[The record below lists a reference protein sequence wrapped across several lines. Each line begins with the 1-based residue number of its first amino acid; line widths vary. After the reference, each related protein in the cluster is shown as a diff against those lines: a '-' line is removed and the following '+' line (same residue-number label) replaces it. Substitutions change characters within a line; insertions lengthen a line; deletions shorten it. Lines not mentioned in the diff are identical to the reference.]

1 MATTGSGTVS
11 GNQTAASSYDV
22 VVVGGG
28 NAALAAAVSAKE
40 NGAQSVA
47 LLEKADRDSRG
58 GNTRYTGGLLRF
70 AYESIDQI
78 LAVCPS
84 ARNLK
89 GFMEGIETYGAT
101 TLHGDLERMS
111 GGHMDKDLTQILIGK
126 SYETIQWMVGH
137 GHQLEPAVSL
147 SGVMVDGKI
156 KWPKGAVIRTEHEG
170 VGLSAHWF
178 KRAEQLGCDILYEHA
193 AMSLLQD
200 AGGRVT
206 GVKVATGD
214 GHKEI
219 GARAVVLACGGF
231 EANAAMR
238 GQYLGKPWDNAKVRG
253 TKHNQGDGLKM
264 AMAIG
269 AMPVGQWTG
278 CHATP
283 IMANAA
289 DYGDL
294 ALTDRTNRL
303 SYHYGVMLNR
313 EGVRFVDEGADF
325 NMFTY
330 AKYGRLIL
338 EQTAAVAYQIFDQKV
353 IHLLEQRYDTSE
365 PVVADTLELLVDKL
379 PLNHA
384 VAKQTLAA
392 YNAAPRAKSAFD
404 PGVLDGIATKDLA
417 LPKSNWALKL
427 DKGPFVCYP
436 CTGGITF
443 SFGGLKIDSEARVLD
458 TAWRPIHGLYAA
470 GEMVGNLFHDNYPA
484 GTGLVSGAVFGRIAG
499 RAAAQRRNA

>member
-1 MATTGSGTVS
+1 MTQSDAV
-11 GNQTAASSYDV
+11 QYDV
-22 VVVGGG
+22 IVVGAG

-40 NGAQSVA
+40 SGATRVA
-47 LLEKADRDSRG
+47 VLEKADEASRG

-70 AYESIDQI
+70 AYETVDQI
-78 LAVCPS
+78 LDVCPS

-89 GFMEGIETYGAT
+89 GFMEGIETYGAKV
-101 TLHGDLERMS
+101 LHADLDRMS
-111 GGHMDKDLTQILIGK
+111 GGRMDKELTNVLISK
-126 SYETIQWMVGH
+126 SYETVKWMVGH
-137 GHQLEPAVSL
+137 GHHLEPAVSL

-178 KRAEQLGCDILYEHA
+178 ERAKQLGCEVFFEHA
-193 AMSLLQD
+193 ALSLLQD
-200 AGGRVT
+200 DSGRVI
-206 GVKVATGD
+206 GVKVSTPEGY
-214 GHKEI
+214 KSMR
-219 GARAVVLACGGF
+219 ARGVILACGGF

-238 GQYLGKPWDNAKVRG
+238 GQYLGKPWDSAKVRG
-253 TKHNQGDGLKM
+253 TKHNQGDGHKM

-338 EQTAAVAYQIFDQKV
+338 DQTASEAYQIFDQKV

-365 PVVADTLELLVDKL
+365 PVVADTLEALVEKL
-379 PLNHA
+379 PVNKEA
-384 VAKQTLAA
+384 AKKTLAA
-392 YNAAPRAKSAFD
+392 YNASARTDKSFN
-404 PGVLDGIATKDLA
+404 PGILDGVATKDLS
-417 LPKSNWALKL
+417 LPKSNWGLKL

-443 SFGGLKIDSEARVLD
+443 SFGGLKIDKEARVLD
-458 TAWRPIHGLYAA
+458 TAFRPIPGLYAA

-499 RAAAQRRNA
+499 NSAARRSNA

>member
-1 MATTGSGTVS
+1 MASKIADD
-11 GNQTAASSYDV
+11 TAGAVAKGSYDV
-22 VVVGGG
+22 IVVGAG

-40 NGAQSVA
+40 NGAASVA
-47 LLEKADRDSRG
+47 ILEKGDKASRG

-78 LAVCPS
+78 LAVCPE
-84 ARNLK
+84 AKNLK
-89 GFMEGIETYGAT
+89 GFMEGIETYGAA
-101 TLHGDLERMS
+101 TLHGDLDRMS
-111 GGHMDKDLTQILIGK
+111 GGHMDKELTGILIGK

-137 GHQLEPAVSL
+137 GHHLEPAVSL
-147 SGVMVDGKI
+147 SGVMVEGKI

-178 KRAEQLGCDILYEHA
+178 KRAAELGCDILYEHA

-200 AGGRVT
+200 DKGRVT
-206 GVKVATGD
+206 GVKVVTSD

-219 GARAVVLACGGF
+219 HSRAVVLACGGF

-253 TKHNQGDGLKM
+253 TKHNQGDGHKM

-338 EQTAAVAYQIFDQKV
+338 EQTAAEAYQIFDQKV

-365 PVVADTLELLVDKL
+365 PVVADTLKALVDKL
-379 PLNHA
+379 PVNA
-384 VAKQTLAA
+384 AAAKRTLAA
-392 YNAAPRAKSAFD
+392 YNAAAGDGRGFN
-404 PGVLDGIATKDLA
+404 PGILDGLGTKELP

-427 DKGPFVCYP
+427 EKGPFVCYP

-443 SFGGLKIDSEARVLD
+443 SFGGLKIDSDARVLD
-458 TAWRPIHGLYAA
+458 TAWRPIQGLYAA

-499 RAAAQRRNA
+499 RSAARRVNT